1 MLGTEFNEDDL
12 IIALENIETNNLG
25 DFVKLVKTNS
35 DQVFNLDQNDQ
46 TYFFSMCN
54 PPFYDTE
61 ESIRDREEYKVQ
73 CDIFQLKFLIFLSFC
88 FFKNKFFRIYIFQ
101 TTRFFNHS

>member
-12 IIALENIETNNLG
+12 IIALENIESNNLG

-73 CDIFQLKFLIFLSFC
+73 CDIFQLKLVP
-88 FFKNKFFRIYIFQ
+88 
-101 TTRFFNHS
+101 